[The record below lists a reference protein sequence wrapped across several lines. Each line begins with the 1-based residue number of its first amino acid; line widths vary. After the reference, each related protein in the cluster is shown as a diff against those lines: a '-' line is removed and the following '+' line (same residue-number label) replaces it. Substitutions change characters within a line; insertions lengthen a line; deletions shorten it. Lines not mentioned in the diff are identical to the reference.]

1 MKRFFFLFLVAVAFL
16 FDGCSL
22 DSPEPNFYFEPLSIT
37 NVVMPD
43 SFELNQT
50 YQIEVSFQLP
60 DACTDF
66 SHFDVKP
73 QNETTR
79 NVVVFGT
86 ARIDVDNCAQSTTE
100 MQETFVFT
108 CNYDQTYTFRFWQGV
123 DTNDEHQYLEIEVPV
138 N

>member
-1 MKRFFFLFLVAVAFL
+1 MKRFFFLFLVVGIFL
-16 FDGCSL
+16 FGGCSL
-22 DSPEPNFYFEPLSIT
+22 DTPEPNFYFEPLSIT

-43 SFELNQT
+43 SFELNQS
-50 YQIEVSFQLP
+50 YEIEVSFQVP

-66 SHFDVKP
+66 SGFDITH

-86 ARIDVDNCAQSTTE
+86 TRINVENCALNVTE

-123 DTNDEHQYLEIEVPV
+123 DINDEHQYLEIEVPV